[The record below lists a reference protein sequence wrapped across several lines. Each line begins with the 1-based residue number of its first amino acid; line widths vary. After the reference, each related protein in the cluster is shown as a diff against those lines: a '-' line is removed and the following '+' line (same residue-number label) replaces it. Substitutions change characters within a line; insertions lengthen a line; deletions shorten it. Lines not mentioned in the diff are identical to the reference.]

1 MISKLVL
8 KAVLNQASKDNKDTV
23 LALFLDN
30 LSNNYSYNDGK
41 VNHVLDMLLNNM
53 TIVEEKDIDMDYIK
67 ENLDKFLYRYDSY
80 NVKDIKIEAIDNINY
95 AVRVSYKYIEKINE
109 DRDDVTYQDS
119 FVTIDIDSFPKVLK
133 NS

>member
-30 LSNNYSYNDGK
+30 LSNNYSYNDTK
-41 VNHVLDMLLNNM
+41 VNHVLDMLLTDM
-53 TIVEEKDIDMDYIK
+53 AIIEEKDIDIDYIK
-67 ENLDKFLYRYDSY
+67 ENLGKFIYRYDSY
-80 NVKDIKIEAIDNINY
+80 NIKDIKIEAIDNINY
-95 AVRVSYKYIEKINE
+95 AVRISYKYIEKINE
-109 DRDDVTYQDS
+109 DRDDVTYKDT
-119 FVTIDIDSFPKVLK
+119 FVNIDIDSFPKVLK